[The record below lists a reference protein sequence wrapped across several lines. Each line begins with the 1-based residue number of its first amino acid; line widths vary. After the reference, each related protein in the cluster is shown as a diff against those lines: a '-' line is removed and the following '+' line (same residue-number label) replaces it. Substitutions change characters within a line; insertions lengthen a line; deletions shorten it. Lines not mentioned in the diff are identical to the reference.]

1 MRRRYVPD
9 TCVSTLRLNIYICEI
24 WNVHENFE
32 KFITKSIY
40 AQKIQDSGVIR
51 TVMWR
56 LMIYQKEK
64 NIDKNKNEWSFWKY
78 AWICEKWGMSKK
90 MLFFA
95 IHIRN
100 SYRMDGKLNYIHS
113 I

>member
-1 MRRRYVPD
+1 MIIKSNTIKDIYIMVGGNEIIKIYEKKWGEGTYLIRAWVRYV
-9 TCVSTLRLNIYICEI
+9 RIYICEI
-24 WNVHENFE
+24 WNIHENFE

-64 NIDKNKNEWSFWKY
+64 IWTKNKN
-78 AWICEKWGMSKK
+78 
-90 MLFFA
+90 
-95 IHIRN
+95 
-100 SYRMDGKLNYIHS
+100 
-113 I
+113 